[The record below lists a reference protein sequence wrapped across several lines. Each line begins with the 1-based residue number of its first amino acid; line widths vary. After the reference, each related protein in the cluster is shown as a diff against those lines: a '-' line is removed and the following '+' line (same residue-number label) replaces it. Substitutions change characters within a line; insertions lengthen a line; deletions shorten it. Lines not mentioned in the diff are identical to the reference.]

1 MLFRSWTVNGERLN
15 DAEGDP
21 IEAND
26 GESCLFKDI
35 ARDANGNLSLTL
47 GDGKVITLPIQ
58 QVLNLTLSTAINT
71 TVVDPTVPATIEYEL
86 HGEHAAEALVGIAEA
101 EGVKIVLDRKQQ
113 RITVTFPTGFDDGY
127 MIAMAY
133 DMQEH
138 TVLRP
143 VFFTKATS
151 DRIEIRTAEEL
162 VQ

>member
-1 MLFRSWTVNGERLN
+1 MH
-15 DAEGDP
+15 
-21 IEAND
+21 
-26 GESCLFKDI
+26 
-35 ARDANGNLSLTL
+35 
-47 GDGKVITLPIQ
+47 
-58 QVLNLTLSTAINT
+58 LNLTLSTAINT

-101 EGVKIVLDRKQQ
+101 EGVEIVLDRKQQ

-162 VQ
+162 VQFAENVNAGTGAQRMTAVLMNDIDMTKIASWIPIGNITLQKIL